1 MTAFFM
7 PYVNCV
13 FGLLLPGLGVCASL
27 PAMAQ
32 EKNIQTV
39 KVAAASDLKFA
50 MEELAAQYEKNTGQK
65 ITLVFGSSGQF
76 ATQLMQG
83 LPMDVFLSADE
94 SLVFKLAD
102 AGKTLDKGKVY
113 ALGRIGLFV
122 PHTSKLKADG
132 SLKDLG
138 AAIQD
143 GRLQKL
149 AIANPD
155 HAPYGERA
163 KQALQH
169 AGLWSAVQSKL
180 VLGENISQAAQF
192 ALSGSAQAGII
203 AQSLALAPAIADKG
217 RFELIDSQ
225 AHQPLVQRMV
235 MLKSASAAAQ
245 LFYDYLASP
254 QAQTVLMR
262 YGFVI
267 P

>member
-13 FGLLLPGLGVCASL
+13 FGLLLACLGVCASL

-32 EKNIQTV
+32 EKNVQTV

-102 AGKTLDKGKVY
+102 AGKTRDKGKVY

-169 AGLWSAVQSKL
+169 AGLWNAVQSKL

-235 MLKSASAAAQ
+235 MLKSASTAAQ

>member
-7 PYVNCV
+7 PYFNYV
-13 FGLLLPGLGVCASL
+13 FALVLACLSVCASV
-27 PAMAQ
+27 PATAQ
-32 EKNIQTV
+32 EKNVPSV

-50 MEELAAQYEKNTGQK
+50 LEELAAQYEKNSGQK

-76 ATQLMQG
+76 AAQLMQG

-102 AGKTLDKGKVY
+102 AGKTRDKGKIY
-113 ALGRIGLFV
+113 ALGRIGIFV
-122 PHTSKLKADG
+122 PHASKLKADG
-132 SLKDLG
+132 SLKDL
-138 AAIQD
+138 AVAIQD

-163 KQALQH
+163 KQALQY
-169 AGLWSAVQSKL
+169 AGIWNAVQTKL

-203 AQSLALAPAIADKG
+203 AQSLAIAPVMADKG

-262 YGFVI
+262 YGFVT